1 MKALILVSKG
11 SCIIETPSWRGQ
23 LVSDG
28 VHFADP
34 IDDDGQLLSFNYK
47 KQNTTQDP
55 YLLGYLA

>member
-11 SCIIETPSWRGQ
+11 SYIIETPSWRGHF
-23 LVSDG
+23 VSDG
-28 VHFADP
+28 DHFADP

-55 YLLGYLA
+55 YLLG